1 MGVGESA
8 EEGSTLLC
16 WDSRVL
22 PSRPM
27 GAFSD
32 DEVGRKDSQRL
43 SSRKAGVCLCVCL
56 VQPATPLA
64 HRICC

>member
-1 MGVGESA
+1 MGVGQSA

-27 GAFSD
+27 GAFFD

-43 SSRKAGVCLCVCL
+43 
-56 VQPATPLA
+56 
-64 HRICC
+64 